1 MDQTGLGFKSV
12 NVGKTEIS
20 GVEIS
25 MNGQGKI
32 NENLSINIISGYTF
46 MNPIPLNPSE
56 VYAQTTDPFDP
67 TIINDVTYENSSSDP
82 TILKYRYQNI
92 AKLDLE
98 IKYNK
103 FSLGSSV
110 RYNDFMKNIDSI
122 FSTEAFEAITGATG
136 IIEFRENSK
145 NGDFIVD
152 LRTSYQLN
160 SITKLGIVIN
170 NLFNTEYMSR
180 PANMMP
186 PRTIAIQCNMKI

>member
-1 MDQTGLGFKSV
+1 
-12 NVGKTEIS
+12 
-20 GVEIS
+20 
-25 MNGQGKI
+25 
-32 NENLSINIISGYTF
+32 

-67 TIINDVTYENSSSDP
+67 TIINDVTYQNSSSDP

-103 FSLGSSV
+103 FSLGSSF

-122 FSTEAFEAITGATG
+122 FSTEAFETITGATG